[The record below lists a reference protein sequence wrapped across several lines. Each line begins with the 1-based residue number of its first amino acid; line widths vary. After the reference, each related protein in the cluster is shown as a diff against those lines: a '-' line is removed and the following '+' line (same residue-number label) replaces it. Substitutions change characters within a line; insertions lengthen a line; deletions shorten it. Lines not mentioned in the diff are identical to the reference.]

1 MPSDTD
7 DSPRLR
13 RRTVLATAGL
23 VGLGG
28 VGTVTGY
35 RALSEERED
44 VELERT
50 LTVDEAFD
58 IDEDPP
64 DPAPEEYEPDRSDG
78 AFQQCEPNPDRLSSG
93 SHTANLTMIDAWNER
108 YRIWGDGGDSNT
120 ETNESDGNGSNV
132 ETGDID
138 DSDSSGIDVQN
149 TISLEKA
156 SDRVDGSYLYGVRL
170 YSLCGVESDRLE
182 RLRLRRLEH
191 ELAVDPAVEV
201 RSVLPER
208 PITPDSGQCQMGFS
222 TELESGWAAG
232 YEQHWP
238 AGEGTI
244 TAEHDD
250 AVTLSL
256 EGSISDSAAME
267 GLLELRSERPLV
279 EIGDVFTW
287 TVRGEATRRGL

>member
-35 RALSEERED
+35 RALSEERENI
-44 VELERT
+44 ELERT

-58 IDEDPP
+58 IDENPP
-64 DPAPEEYEPDRSDG
+64 DPAPEDHEPDRSDG
-78 AFQQCEPNPDRLSSG
+78 VFQQCEPNPDRLRSG
-93 SHTANLTMIDAWNER
+93 SHIANLTMIDAWNER
-108 YRIWGDGGDSNT
+108 YRIWGDG
-120 ETNESDGNGSNV
+120 SDA
-132 ETGDID
+132 
-138 DSDSSGIDVQN
+138 SGIDVQN
-149 TISLEKA
+149 SISLEKA
-156 SDRVDGSYLYGVRL
+156 SDRVDGSYCYGVRL
-170 YSLCGVESDRLE
+170 YSQCHVDSARLE

-208 PITPDSGQCQMGFS
+208 PITPDSGQCEMGFS

-238 AGEGTI
+238 AGEETI

-250 AVTLSL
+250 TVTLSL

>member
-28 VGTVTGY
+28 VGTVSGY
-35 RALSEERED
+35 RALARERED

-50 LTVDEAFD
+50 LTVSEEFD
-58 IDEDPP
+58 IDENLP
-64 DPAPEEYEPDRSDG
+64 DPAPEGHEPDRPDG
-78 AFQQCEPNPDRLSSG
+78 AFQRCNPDPDRLRSG
-93 SHTANLTMIDAWNER
+93 SHTANLSMIDAWNER
-108 YRIWGDGGDSNT
+108 YRIWSDETGSNA
-120 ETNESDGNGSNV
+120 EADGNDETHAHA
-132 ETGDID
+132 ETGEID
-138 DSDSSGIDVQN
+138 DSDASAVDVQN
-149 TISLEKA
+149 SVSLEKA

-170 YSLCGVESDRLE
+170 YSQCHVESGRLE
-182 RLRLRRLEH
+182 RLCLRRLEH
-191 ELAVDPAVEV
+191 ELAVDPAVEI

-208 PITPDSGQCQMGFS
+208 PITPDSGQCEMGFS

-250 AVTLSL
+250 TVTLSL
-256 EGSISDSAAME
+256 EGSVTDSAAMK
-267 GLLELRSERPLV
+267 GLLELRSDRPLV

-287 TVRGEATRRGL
+287 TIRGEATRRGL

>member
-1 MPSDTD
+1 MPSDAD
-7 DSPRLR
+7 GSSRLR
-13 RRTVLATAGL
+13 RRTVLTAAGL
-23 VGLGG
+23 VGLAG
-28 VGTVTGY
+28 VGTVSGY
-35 RALSEERED
+35 RAFTKERED

-50 LTVDEAFD
+50 LSVDEEFD
-58 IDEDPP
+58 IDDNPP
-64 DPAPEEYEPDRSDG
+64 DPAPEAHEPDRSDG
-78 AFQQCEPNPDRLSSG
+78 AFQRCDPDPDRLRSG

-108 YRIWGDGGDSNT
+108 YRIWGDGP
-120 ETNESDGNGSNV
+120 
-132 ETGDID
+132 
-138 DSDSSGIDVQN
+138 DSSADTSGVDVQN
-149 TISLEKA
+149 SISLEKA

-170 YSLCGVESDRLE
+170 YSQCHVDSARFE
-182 RLRLRRLEH
+182 RLGLRRMEH

-208 PITPDSGQCQMGFS
+208 PITPDNGQCKMGFS

-238 AGEGTI
+238 AGEETI

-250 AVTLSL
+250 TVTLSL
-256 EGSISDSAAME
+256 EGSVTDSAAME
-267 GLLELRSERPLV
+267 GLLELRSDRPLV